1 MNERAEVSPSIRR
14 AKPHEA
20 ELLSDIAL
28 RSKGHWG
35 YDAEFLERCRPL
47 LTISSDEISKLPI
60 FVLEM
65 DRRILGFYG
74 LREFER
80 GMELLYLFVEPS
92 AMHRGYGKLLWNHAV
107 ETASA
112 AGSRR
117 LLIESDPFAEP
128 FYLAMGARRIGLAPS
143 SVQPGRR
150 LPLLEL
156 PLDPELHKSTLT

>member
-1 MNERAEVSPSIRR
+1 MSDRAVVLPLIRR
-14 AKPHEA
+14 AKPEES
-20 ELLSDIAL
+20 ELLSNLAL

-35 YDAEFLERCRPL
+35 YDADFLEGCRPL
-47 LTISSDEISKLPI
+47 LTISPDEISELSI
-60 FVLEM
+60 FVLEK

-74 LREFER
+74 LREFE
-80 GMELLYLFVEPS
+80 GNMELLYLFVEPS
-92 AMHRGYGKLLWNHAV
+92 EMHRGYGRLLWDHAV

-117 LLIESDPFAEP
+117 VLIESDPNAEP
-128 FYLAMGARRIGLAPS
+128 FYLAMGARRIGEAPS

-156 PLDPELHKSTLT
+156 PLSTLNTTNQP